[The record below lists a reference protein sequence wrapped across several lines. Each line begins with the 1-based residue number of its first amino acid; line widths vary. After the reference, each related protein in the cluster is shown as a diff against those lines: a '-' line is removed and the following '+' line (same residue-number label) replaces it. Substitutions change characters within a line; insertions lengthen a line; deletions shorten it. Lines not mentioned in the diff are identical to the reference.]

1 MGAGRHGGKG
11 IDPEKNSRDRF
22 SRKSLFGG
30 GPEASHLLEAGEPF
44 RVLYFAQRSFR
55 HAREELEAMLEAD
68 PAVYVTCILGRKFRR
83 IYPHIRDLRAKYG
96 KRLTVRGWTRCV
108 PSYLTVNHVV
118 VGKAG
123 RRYGA

>member
-1 MGAGRHGGKG
+1 
-11 IDPEKNSRDRF
+11 
-22 SRKSLFGG
+22 
-30 GPEASHLLEAGEPF
+30 
-44 RVLYFAQRSFR
+44 
-55 HAREELEAMLEAD
+55 MLEAD

-96 KRLTVRGWTRCV
+96 KRLTVRGWTRRV

-123 RRYGA
+123 GATVHEVLAAARPMLVNFLLPGQEEGNARLLETLGRRRPCAGCRRIGGSPEEHDGGRRSAMEAPA